1 MTLVVRNLH
10 DTSGQAPE
18 PVKPV
23 TEEFGQALPQK
34 GPGPAGLVRRWALR
48 LAPVVLLILA
58 GGVLWREFH
67 HLSLAAVAQSID
79 AWGHGR
85 ILLALALAAFSFFLM
100 GVVEWLGVRWSG
112 ARVPWGPVLAG
123 SFLANAIAHAVGANL
138 LVSGALRAKLYDRFQ
153 VTLTQVAAT
162 TLFSGMSFAVG
173 IAALGGAGLALS
185 PAHQIA
191 ATAIPLQLARTLGW
205 GLMAAVAA
213 YVLLCAIQKT
223 PLRAFGRTFTL
234 PSAGDAMAQIV
245 IGVVDNG
252 VAAAIIWLLMAE
264 AAVPYQT
271 FVGAYAVSAVAGLV
285 STVPGGAGVFE
296 GSISALLPNASP
308 APLAAAFL
316 GYRLVYYLL
325 PLLVAC
331 LALAGDTIR
340 RRGR

>member
-1 MTLVVRNLH
+1 MLNSH
-10 DTSGQAPE
+10 DPSRHGSGPPE
-18 PVKPV
+18 PLTDELAEAIP
-23 TEEFGQALPQK
+23 EG
-34 GPGPAGLVRRWALR
+34 GAGLAALARRWALR
-48 LAPVVLLILA
+48 LASVVLLTMA
-58 GGVLWREFH
+58 AVVLWREFH
-67 HLSLAAVAQSID
+67 QLSLAAVVQSMN

-85 ILLALALAAFSFFLM
+85 ILLAIALSAFSFFLM

-112 ARVPWGPVLAG
+112 ASMPWGPVLAG
-123 SFLANAIAHAVGANL
+123 SFVANAIAHSVGANL
-138 LVSGALRAKLYDRFQ
+138 LVSGALRARLYDRYG
-153 VTLTQVAAT
+153 VTLAQVAAT

-173 IAALGGAGLALS
+173 VAALGGAGLALS
-185 PAHQIA
+185 PARQIA
-191 ATAIPLQLARTLGW
+191 ATAIPLEVARSLGW
-205 GLMAAVAA
+205 ALMVAVAA
-213 YVLLCAIQKT
+213 YVILCGVRKA
-223 PLRAFGRTFTL
+223 PLRAYGRSLTL
-234 PSAGDAMAQIV
+234 PSAGDAMAQLV
-245 IGVVDNG
+245 IGIVDNG
-252 VAAAIIWLLMAE
+252 VAAAIIWLLMTSE
-264 AAVPYQT
+264 AVHYQT